1 MKHLFFLGLGVS
13 LLLSSL
19 LEEATGVGL
28 EAAGWLTTTQKERQW
43 EGKKKKVI
51 SHGSL

>member
-43 EGKKKKVI
+43 EGKKKK
-51 SHGSL
+51 S